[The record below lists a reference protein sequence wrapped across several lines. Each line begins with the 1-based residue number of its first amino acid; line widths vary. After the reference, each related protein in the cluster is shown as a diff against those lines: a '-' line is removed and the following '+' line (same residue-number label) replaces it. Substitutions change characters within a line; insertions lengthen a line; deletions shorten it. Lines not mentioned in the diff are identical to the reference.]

1 MDYEVFKNL
10 PEVKSNKNTNLN
22 GLNINE
28 SEEEAQPVETTL
40 AEVAAGNHVCDLVTL
55 TATLIREIPNEGN
68 TTYYLQ
74 DGDTKIVVVN
84 NGKNLKA
91 LADNAVEQVTVT
103 GIVNTNNDAYQ
114 LKLTKQA
121 VDTAGINDLTIDR
134 QGDSRIFNLAG
145 QRVEKAQKGVNIV
158 GGKKLLVK

>member
-1 MDYEVFKNL
+1 M
-10 PEVKSNKNTNLN
+10 
-22 GLNINE
+22 
-28 SEEEAQPVETTL
+28 
-40 AEVAAGNHVCDLVTL
+40 
-55 TATLIREIPNEGN
+55 
-68 TTYYLQ
+68 
-74 DGDTKIVVVN
+74 
-84 NGKNLKA
+84 
-91 LADNAVEQVTVT
+91 T